1 MPQKVSSLEE
11 QMKITTKMIANMQV
25 EQQHNNKQLFN
36 ELRNVDADAQRFA
49 VMRIHLKKIKF
60 RVRRDTEAQNNK
72 IQQLERKMASS
83 GDGSMG
89 INLEWVIFCQQLM
102 KKN

>member
-1 MPQKVSSLEE
+1 
-11 QMKITTKMIANMQV
+11 MQV

-89 INLEWVIFCQQLM
+89 INLE
-102 KKN
+102 